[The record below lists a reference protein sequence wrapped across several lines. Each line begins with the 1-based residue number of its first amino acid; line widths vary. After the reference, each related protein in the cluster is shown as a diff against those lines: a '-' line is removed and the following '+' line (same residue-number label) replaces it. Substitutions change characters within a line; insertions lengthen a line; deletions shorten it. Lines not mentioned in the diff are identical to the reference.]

1 MSYNTP
7 PPTPR
12 RPVALED
19 EKPGGGA
26 ASGGAAGTPASPEPP
41 PPPSPPSPKSSLR
54 GAASPRGSEK
64 EQPEVIQQITKAF
77 HLEKEK
83 LELGS
88 LPTTGAAYQGWRDN
102 VEVQITCSGYDG
114 DLIEPYLDECNTMEK
129 LEDISNIGLPAEM
142 KALDRKLYKVLFAC
156 CKGEE
161 RLELMNKAKVQA
173 QKANGRQLLR
183 VIDKHFNYEASKIGS
198 RASRKITNKE
208 VKDMVGLGPFIAE
221 FRKLNQDLDATKM
234 PMHPTF
240 GLELLKSATKN
251 LKDSHFASE
260 LSNFE
265 HRPETEKTMYNLL
278 DGIERVAN
286 T

>member
-7 PPTPR
+7 PPTPQ

-26 ASGGAAGTPASPEPP
+26 ASGGAAATPASPEPP
-41 PPPSPPSPKSSLR
+41 PPPLPPSPKSSLR

-114 DLIEPYLDECNTMEK
+114 D
-129 LEDISNIGLPAEM
+129 
-142 KALDRKLYKVLFAC
+142 
-156 CKGEE
+156 
-161 RLELMNKAKVQA
+161 
-173 QKANGRQLLR
+173 
-183 VIDKHFNYEASKIGS
+183 
-198 RASRKITNKE
+198 
-208 VKDMVGLGPFIAE
+208 
-221 FRKLNQDLDATKM
+221 
-234 PMHPTF
+234 
-240 GLELLKSATKN
+240 
-251 LKDSHFASE
+251 
-260 LSNFE
+260 
-265 HRPETEKTMYNLL
+265 
-278 DGIERVAN
+278 
-286 T
+286 